1 MHCKSSRQVSQV
13 IVVQRVRTNQETQR
27 RTTLISKSSPGIHR
41 GIYTLVQFLTNGVG
55 VVREYVQ
62 HGAGSRRWLKRL
74 LLCLPL
80 LAASCAAAQQNE
92 AAALPLTDALPASWV
107 ALRDVQEVN
116 IDGDGAT
123 EYLLFFIYD
132 PIGGTAPSTSR
143 FFFRNTPQPR
153 GPIGAVIYD
162 AQVITGTTTSE
173 RVSPDRP
180 TNALV
185 PYAILPSY
193 RRGAGQGFIAEP
205 AQSDAVA
212 AYPVSYRALGQV
224 VGTTTSAAADTL
236 VFLGGE
242 TYLTFAWWQTRAD
255 GYGVTQ
261 LYAPGGFESALY
273 SGFNWE
279 AWRDNPQPIQQIIG
293 VHPLHDRNLLCRRF
307 RYDLDRATS
316 GASGPPADG
325 RSIRYQ
331 RSDLGLYFCDG
342 TPAHPFYPEGVVL
355 AYLLAGNVA
364 LLDSPDAPAGALPW
378 LQELVTNDKIV
389 RVDDL
394 VSYATLTPAA
404 PVNGAPPDT
413 MTVCALVTLQP
424 ATDTAD
430 SNTQTQGLLFT
441 LRHQPAGFQ
450 PPTSDQLFIQT
461 VETIAAPVGG
471 GVVNCTELLGG

>member
-13 IVVQRVRTNQETQR
+13 IVMQ
-27 RTTLISKSSPGIHR
+27 
-41 GIYTLVQFLTNGVG
+41 
-55 VVREYVQ
+55 REYP
-62 HGAGSRRWLKRL
+62 RWLKLL

-80 LAASCAAAQQNE
+80 LTARCATVQQNE

-123 EYLLFFIYD
+123 EYLLFFTYD
-132 PIGGTAPSTSR
+132 PIGGTAPSTS
-143 FFFRNTPQPR
+143 FFSFRNNNQPS

-162 AQVITGTTTSE
+162 AQVVTGTTTIE

-180 TNALV
+180 TNAFV

-205 AQSDAVA
+205 AQREAVA
-212 AYPVSYRALGQV
+212 AYQVSYRALGQV
-224 VGTTTSAAADTL
+224 VGTTTSAAMDTL

-242 TYLTFAWWQTRAD
+242 TYLTFAWWQNRAD

-261 LYAPGGFESALY
+261 IYAPGGFESALY
-273 SGFNWE
+273 NGFNWE
-279 AWRDNPQPIQQIIG
+279 AWRDTPQPIQQIIG

-307 RYDLDRATS
+307 RYDLDAAAS
-316 GASGPPADG
+316 GASGPPAGG

-331 RSDLGLYFCDG
+331 RSDLGLSFCAS
-342 TPAHPFYPEGVVL
+342 TPVHPFYPEGVVL
-355 AYLLAGNVA
+355 AYLLTGNTE
-364 LLDSPDAPAGALPW
+364 LLDTPTGDAGKLPW
-378 LQELVTNDKIV
+378 LQELVANDKLV

-394 VSYATLTPAA
+394 VSYATLTTAA
-404 PVNGAPPDT
+404 PGNGAPPDT
-413 MTVCALVTLQP
+413 MTVCAVITLQTE
-424 ATDTAD
+424 TDTGN
-430 SNTQTQGLLFT
+430 SPGQSQGLHFT

-450 PPTSDQLFIQT
+450 PPTPDQLFIQT

>member
-1 MHCKSSRQVSQV
+1 MSQV
-13 IVVQRVRTNQETQR
+13 IVVQMLSYWMDLACRRSQR
-27 RTTLISKSSPGIHR
+27 RVTYQRCLRIM
-41 GIYTLVQFLTNGVG
+41 
-55 VVREYVQ
+55 
-62 HGAGSRRWLKRL
+62 

-80 LAASCAAAQQNE
+80 LTVQCAAMQQSDT

-123 EYLLFFIYD
+123 EYLLFFTYD
-132 PIGGTAPSTSR
+132 STGATAPTTSL
-143 FFFRNTPQPR
+143 FFFRNSNQPR

-162 AQVITGTTTSE
+162 AQVVTGTTTSE

-205 AQSDAVA
+205 AQREAVA
-212 AYPVSYRALGQV
+212 AYPVSYRALNAA
-224 VGTTTSAAADTL
+224 VGTTATADTL
-236 VFLGGE
+236 IFLGGE
-242 TYLTFAWWQTRAD
+242 TYLSFAWWQNRTE

-261 LYAPGGFESALY
+261 LYAPGGFEIALY
-273 SGFNWE
+273 SGFNWT
-279 AWRDNPQPIQQIIG
+279 AWRDNPQPIPQIIG

-307 RYDLDRATS
+307 RYDLDTAAS
-316 GASGPPADG
+316 GAGATGERP
-325 RSIRYQ
+325 ILYQ
-331 RSDLGLYFCDG
+331 KSDLGLHFCAG
-342 TPAHPFYPEGVVL
+342 TPVHPFYPEGVVL
-355 AYLLAGNVA
+355 AYLLEGQAD
-364 LLDSPDAPAGALPW
+364 LLDTAGGSAGITDTVAPQSRELPW
-378 LQELVTNDKIV
+378 LRQLVENDGIL

-394 VSYATLTPAA
+394 VSYATLTTATTS
-404 PVNGAPPDT
+404 VNTEQTDT
-413 MTVCALVTLQP
+413 IGVCAVLTLQP
-424 ATDTAD
+424 TTNTDAPQ
-430 SNTQTQGLLFT
+430 SQGLFFT

-450 PPTSDQLFIQT
+450 PPTPDQLFIQT

>member
-1 MHCKSSRQVSQV
+1 MQPRYS
-13 IVVQRVRTNQETQR
+13 
-27 RTTLISKSSPGIHR
+27 
-41 GIYTLVQFLTNGVG
+41 VG
-55 VVREYVQ
+55 YP
-62 HGAGSRRWLKRL
+62 RWLKL
-74 LLCLPL
+74 IVLCLPL
-80 LAASCAAAQQNE
+80 LTVRCATMQQNE

-123 EYLLFFIYD
+123 EYLLFFTYD
-132 PIGGTAPSTSR
+132 PSGATAASTSL
-143 FFFRNTPQPR
+143 FFFRNTNQPS

-162 AQVITGTTTSE
+162 AQVVTGTTTSE

-205 AQSDAVA
+205 AQHAAVA
-212 AYPVSYRALGQV
+212 AYPVSYRALSQTAGS
-224 VGTTTSAAADTL
+224 TTSAAGDTL

-242 TYLTFAWWQTRAD
+242 TYLTFAWWQNRTE

-273 SGFNWE
+273 SGFNWDT
-279 AWRDNPQPIQQIIG
+279 WRDNPQPIQQIIG

-307 RYDLDRATS
+307 RYDLDTAEST
-316 GASGPPADG
+316 GGLPAAG
-325 RSIRYQ
+325 RPIRYQ
-331 RSDLGLYFCDG
+331 RSDLGLHFCAG
-342 TPAHPFYPEGVVL
+342 TPGHPFYPEGVVL
-355 AYLLAGNVA
+355 AYLLAGNTD
-364 LLDSPDAPAGALPW
+364 LLDAPDTTAATTSTGTPQAGALPW
-378 LQELVTNDKIV
+378 LQQLVENKQIA

-394 VSYATLTPAA
+394 VSYATLTAA
-404 PVNGAPPDT
+404 TQVNGAPPDT
-413 MTVCALVTLQP
+413 MTVCAVVTLQP
-424 ATDTAD
+424 DADAAD
-430 SNTQTQGLLFT
+430 STAQTQGLLFT

-450 PPTSDQLFIQT
+450 PPTPDQLFIQS